1 MVALSMN
8 QGGGQKGK
16 KANQNLLKVVRP
28 KLLGGMPKGRVK
40 IPSLRPSHE
49 DCSLECHGG

>member
-8 QGGGQKGK
+8 QGGGLRGSILGGAKE

-40 IPSLRPSHE
+40 IPSLSLIST
-49 DCSLECHGG
+49 CS